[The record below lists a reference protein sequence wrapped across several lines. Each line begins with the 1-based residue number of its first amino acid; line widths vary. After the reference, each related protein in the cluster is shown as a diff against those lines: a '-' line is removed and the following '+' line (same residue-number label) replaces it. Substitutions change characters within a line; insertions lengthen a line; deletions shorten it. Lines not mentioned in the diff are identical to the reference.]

1 MAISGMLIT
10 TDWLDPAD
18 DEVMNSNAETLLEWA
33 EDEAHRRG
41 LFHPFIYPNYA
52 SGSQSVIERSID
64 TKALR
69 KIEEIRRV
77 YDPNHILDKLWH
89 GGFKIPLN
97 ANQEEEE
104 GVGDWIYHTSRTE
117 L

>member
-1 MAISGMLIT
+1 MLIT

-18 DEVMNSNAETLLEWA
+18 DEYMNNNAETLLKWA

-52 SGSQSVIERSID
+52 SGSQSVIERSTD
-64 TKALR
+64 PDALG
-69 KIEEIRRV
+69 KIREIRKA
-77 YDPNHILDKLWH
+77 YDPHRVLDKFWH
-89 GGFKIPLN
+89 GGFKIPLGTN
-97 ANQEEEE
+97 EKVE
-104 GVGDWIYHTSRTE
+104 DWMYDTSRIE